1 MFILFLQLSRIVF
14 KLSVTTSDR
23 LTDVFLYPP
32 SAEAAWAFE
41 TKRRYPLSVTVDIAH
56 ENATRKQDGYFVS
69 PENAMGIWKILL
81 NTSSK
86 DAAVSV
92 NLTATLGALADGSIK
107 VYRHPNLQALESQA
121 QHLMSGA
128 PFVDKI
134 SADPNA
140 SNHRKIFIFPLTF
153 NLQFGKARTQGT
165 GFKV

>member
-23 LTDVFLYPP
+23 LTDVFLFPP
-32 SAEAAWAFE
+32 SAETAWAFE
-41 TKRRYPLSVTVDIAH
+41 TKRRSPLSVVVDIAH
-56 ENATRKQDGYFVS
+56 ESARRTRDGYSVS
-69 PENAMGIWKILL
+69 PENAVGIWKILL

-92 NLTATLGALADGSIK
+92 HITATVGALADGSVR
-107 VYRHPNLQALESQA
+107 VYRHPNLQTLESQA
-121 QHLMSGA
+121 QHLMDGA

-140 SNHRKIFIFPLTF
+140 SNHRKIFIFPLNF
-153 NLQFGKARTQGT
+153 NLQFGTAR
-165 GFKV
+165 V